1 MAQWGQQMAG
11 GDCDFNCRSVLVSSP
26 VLHFWDQSPED
37 QNPKEQ
43 VFYEFIFRLFK
54 ENKVEIATAIT
65 KPFPFLMGLRDH
77 GFIPERMYNHF
88 LEVCSS
94 NMVSMERVAY
104 DVLSEL
110 EKKFDITV
118 LDALFS
124 KVNLKAYRDLPEI
137 LRSFQNVLYGIVHDQ
152 AIDGEETTEMLNC
165 QQSYEQGEAL
175 PGAGISEYL
184 SDGQQMSI
192 KEEDLSHDLNT
203 SIQTQEMTNEPAQ
216 ESQQIVCCEHSPV
229 QVNNARGLEDRPS
242 LLPHDGQDASGI
254 SILSEENRKAC
265 CVTCDGEEPQ
275 EALSSPRRHEPVSC
289 EHEAFQRTSEG
300 DSEEIPKLLPV
311 NGGVPLELG
320 DLQMDERGEIEE
332 MPKLLPYDGDVTCDL
347 KASEMTNGGEVQ
359 KVLRL
364 QPAEGEED
372 SIASWEPCDGEELEE
387 NFSSPPR
394 CEPVSGELEAPQM
407 DREGESEE
415 LTSSSLPC
423 DGQGAELPAGGN
435 DKHACVTCFSNDM
448 PGSLEART
456 ESSEAC
462 DTIDN
467 VNLGNNSTLGKL
479 KRKRKKKK
487 GHSWFRIKRKW
498 QRNIHQKVS
507 GELEAPQMGREE
519 ESEEL
524 NSIPLPSDG
533 QGAELPTRGNE
544 RCSCVMCFINYDLG
558 PELEL
563 PAHKSNTVD
572 LGNNSTLGQFKRKR
586 RKKKGHSWTRVKRK
600 WLRNINQKG
609 SRRHTDE
616 SVDFSS
622 EILPVTCGEVKGMLH
637 KKKLKQGSTMKCIQG
652 EDGNWFTPREFEVK
666 GGRAGWKNWKNSM
679 RCSRRT
685 LKWLIEKGFLCNP
698 PVIYRRRKKRRI
710 SQSHDNTLVDPYLG
724 NSDVCEICRYGG
736 KLFCCDTCSRSF
748 HEDCHLPPVDIER
761 SPWSCI
767 FCRMKES
774 SGSQQC
780 LRESEVLAR
789 QMGPEEQLKCEF
801 LLLKVYCDSESTF
814 FSKIPYYY
822 YIKETSQHLKEPMWL
837 DKIKKRLIKL
847 GYPQV
852 EGFVKDMRLIFQNHR
867 ASYKRPPVPT
877 ETTAVRRVGCCLALS
892 GSTGMCPSLGQGS
905 LSAGYPPRRLAPLDS
920 LAS

>member
-1 MAQWGQQMAG
+1 MAQRGQQMAG
-11 GDCDFNCRSVLVSSP
+11 GDCDLNCR
-26 VLHFWDQSPED
+26 DQSPED
-37 QNPKEQ
+37 QNPEEQ
-43 VFYEFIFRLFK
+43 VFYEFFFRLFK
-54 ENKVEIATAIT
+54 ENKVEIAKAIT
-65 KPFPFLMGLRDH
+65 KPFPFLMGLRDR

-88 LEVCSS
+88 QEACRNLVP
-94 NMVSMERVAY
+94 MERVAY
-104 DVLSEL
+104 NVLSEL
-110 EKKFDITV
+110 EKKFDMTV
-118 LDALFS
+118 LNALFS
-124 KVNLKAYRDLPEI
+124 TVNLKDYPDLREI
-137 LRSFQNVLYGIVHDQ
+137 FRSFQNVLHDTFHDQ

-165 QQSYEQGEAL
+165 QQSYEQAEAL

-192 KEEDLSHDLNT
+192 KEEDSSHDLNT

-216 ESQQIVCCEHSPV
+216 ESQQIVCCEQSPV

-254 SILSEENRKAC
+254 SILSEEDRKAC

-289 EHEAFQRTSEG
+289 EHEALQRTRRG

-311 NGGVPLELG
+311 NGGVPLELV

-332 MPKLLPYDGDVTCDL
+332 MPKLLPYDGDVTCDP
-347 KASEMTNGGEVQ
+347 KASEMTNEGEVQ
-359 KVLRL
+359 KVLSL

-372 SIASWEPCDGEELEE
+372 STASWEPCDGEEIEENLSSPPRCEPVDNNASWEPCDGEELEE
-387 NFSSPPR
+387 DLSSPPR
-394 CEPVSGELEAPQM
+394 CEPVSGELEAPKM
-407 DREGESEE
+407 GREGESEE
-415 LTSSSLPC
+415 LTSSPLPC
-423 DGQGAELPAGGN
+423 DGQGAELPTGGN
-435 DKHACVTCFSNDM
+435 DKYACVMCFSNDM

-456 ESSEAC
+456 ENSEAC
-462 DTIDN
+462 DTI
-467 VNLGNNSTLGKL
+467 
-479 KRKRKKKK
+479 
-487 GHSWFRIKRKW
+487 
-498 QRNIHQKVS
+498 VS

-558 PELEL
+558 PESEL

-572 LGNNSTLGQFKRKR
+572 LGNNSTLGQLKRKR
-586 RKKKGHSWTRVKRK
+586 RKKKGYSWTRIKRK
-600 WLRNINQKG
+600 WPRSINRKG
-609 SRRHTDE
+609 SRWHTDE
-616 SVDFSS
+616 SVNFSS

-652 EDGNWFTPREFEVK
+652 EDGNWFTPREFEIK

-698 PVIYRRRKKRRI
+698 PMIYRRRKKRRI

-767 FCRMKES
+767 FCRVKES

-780 LRESEVLAR
+780 LRESEVLTR

-867 ASYKRPPVPT
+867 ASYKYNDFGLMGLRLEAEFEKNFKEVFAIQ
-877 ETTAVRRVGCCLALS
+877 ETNES
-892 GSTGMCPSLGQGS
+892 SSLV
-905 LSAGYPPRRLAPLDS
+905 
-920 LAS
+920 